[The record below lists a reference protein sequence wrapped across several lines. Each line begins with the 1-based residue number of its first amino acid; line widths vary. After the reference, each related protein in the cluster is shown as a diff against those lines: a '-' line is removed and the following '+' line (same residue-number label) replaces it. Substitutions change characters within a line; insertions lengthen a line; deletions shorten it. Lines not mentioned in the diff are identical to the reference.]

1 MTFKKGRTGPDKLSG
16 LFALADARPPL
27 PRRMARAHPFSM
39 LFVLVSNLLV
49 PAIDC
54 RAAEIPDQ
62 SGQEVLQLDA
72 AVARAIN
79 NNPSLAEMQARY
91 QALAEIPSQKGA
103 LPDPV
108 LSLNALNL
116 PTDTFDL
123 DQEAMTQMQIGISQS
138 FPFPGKLDLLE
149 GASQFDAQAAGYSV
163 DELRRRL
170 VTKVESGWW
179 QIYYF
184 DRSLEI
190 IDSNQELF
198 RQFIQVARTKYEVGE
213 GLQQDVLLAQ
223 LELSKLIDQKIKL
236 LAVRRNHAIQLNV
249 LMDVLPNAM
258 VVLPRTVS
266 IHMPDVA
273 DELILYE
280 RAEVSRPL
288 LKEMESH
295 VKAAESRRDLA
306 EKASYP
312 DFKLG
317 VAYGF
322 RSGDNPPPVGG
333 SRSDFLS
340 VMLSVNLPIYSGSK
354 QSKAVNQRAQELRK
368 NRYAL
373 RDRQG
378 AVRSDISIA
387 TSDYRRAREQFSLFE
402 AGIIPQAQQTVSS
415 MLAGYQVNQV
425 DFLNLVGSQ
434 VTLLNYQVQYWKALT
449 EANQALARLVAA
461 VGAETIY
468 E

>member
-1 MTFKKGRTGPDKLSG
+1 
-16 LFALADARPPL
+16 
-27 PRRMARAHPFSM
+27 
-39 LFVLVSNLLV
+39 
-49 PAIDC
+49 
-54 RAAEIPDQ
+54 
-62 SGQEVLQLDA
+62 
-72 AVARAIN
+72 
-79 NNPSLAEMQARY
+79 
-91 QALAEIPSQKGA
+91 
-103 LPDPV
+103 
-108 LSLNALNL
+108 
-116 PTDTFDL
+116 
-123 DQEAMTQMQIGISQS
+123 
-138 FPFPGKLDLLE
+138 
-149 GASQFDAQAAGYSV
+149 
-163 DELRRRL
+163 
-170 VTKVESGWW
+170 
-179 QIYYF
+179 
-184 DRSLEI
+184 
-190 IDSNQELF
+190 
-198 RQFIQVARTKYEVGE
+198 
-213 GLQQDVLLAQ
+213 
-223 LELSKLIDQKIKL
+223 
-236 LAVRRNHAIQLNV
+236 VRRDQAIQLNV
-249 LMDVLPNAM
+249 LMDVLPNAP
-258 VVLPRTVS
+258 VALPRTVS